1 MKLKAALLI
10 FIILGL
16 SYSMFQVFMKD
27 SPKMLSEKEAEQ
39 IAADLYGGKVLNIEG
54 DKGNSKYIVLIE
66 NDKGTYRLSV
76 DRETKKVSDVKLIEK
91 KAEKIAAEHKAEKST
106 AAAANVKQSN
116 ITPFDSVPPPLISE
130 QKAKEIALHALK
142 EINGQV
148 KGVTEV
154 NIDKGKHY
162 KITVEGKKEGGEVLV
177 QANTGTVSQIRN
189 YSKKQPDPKPQQIA
203 PPKKEEKP
211 KQTVT
216 PKSQEK
222 PQQTAQP
229 KQPAQKNVKTDD
241 DDDDND
247 DDNNEDDDDD

>member
-54 DKGNSKYIVLIE
+54 DKGNSKYIVSIE

-106 AAAANVKQSN
+106 AAAANVKQNN
-116 ITPFDSVPPPLISE
+116 IAPTDSVPPPPISE

-189 YSKKQPDPKPQQIA
+189 YSKKQPDPKPQQTVL
-203 PPKKEEKP
+203 PKKEEKP
-211 KQTVT
+211 KQTAP

-222 PQQTAQP
+222 PQQPT
-229 KQPAQKNVKTDD
+229 QKNVKTDD

-247 DDNNEDDDDD
+247 DDNNEDDDDDD

>member
-76 DRETKKVSDVKLIEK
+76 DKETKKVSDVKLIEK
-91 KAEKIAAEHKAEKST
+91 KAEKIAAEHKAEKSSAT
-106 AAAANVKQSN
+106 AANVKQN
-116 ITPFDSVPPPLISE
+116 DIAPADPVPPPPISE

-162 KITVEGKKEGGEVLV
+162 KITVEGKREGGEVLV

-189 YSKKQPDPKPQQIA
+189 YSKKQPDPKPQQTV

-211 KQTVT
+211 KQTV
-216 PKSQEK
+216 PLKSQEK
-222 PQQTAQP
+222 PQ
-229 KQPAQKNVKTDD
+229 QPAQKNVKTED

-247 DDNNEDDDDD
+247 DDHNEEDDDDDD